1 MYPIRRIKTMKTR
14 VSTTV
19 RLTKVE
25 EVGLLPD
32 IECSAGQSFRDW
44 PQLAWIA
51 DEDDMSP
58 EAHLQYVQKG
68 TSWVA
73 EVDSQ
78 IAGFLCAEVMSG
90 YLHVWELAVRR
101 EWQGQGI
108 GRRLMET
115 AIEYARRH
123 QFRWITLTTF
133 RQVPWN
139 EPFYR
144 QLGFEIINTKDM
156 DPRLVRILQ
165 HEALHGLPA
174 DLRCAMRLVVLSAQE
189 QDLQQSI

>member
-1 MYPIRRIKTMKTR
+1 MKTR
-14 VSTTV
+14 SSTTI
-19 RLTKVE
+19 RLTKAE
-25 EVGLLPD
+25 EVGLLPE
-32 IECSAGQSFRDW
+32 IECSAGESFRDW

-51 DEDDMSP
+51 DDEDMSP
-58 EAHLQYVQKG
+58 EAHLQYAQKG

-73 EVDSQ
+73 EVDGR
-78 IAGFLCAEVMSG
+78 IVGFLCAEVLSG
-90 YLHVWELAVRR
+90 DLQVWELEVRP

-123 QFRWITLTTF
+123 QLRWVTLTTF

-144 QLGFEIINTKDM
+144 RLGFEIIDTKDI
-156 DPRLVRILQ
+156 DPRLARVLQ
-165 HEALHGLPA
+165 QEAQHGLPA
-174 DLRCAMRLVVLSAQE
+174 DLRCAMRLVVLPAQE
-189 QDLQQSI
+189 QDLKQSI